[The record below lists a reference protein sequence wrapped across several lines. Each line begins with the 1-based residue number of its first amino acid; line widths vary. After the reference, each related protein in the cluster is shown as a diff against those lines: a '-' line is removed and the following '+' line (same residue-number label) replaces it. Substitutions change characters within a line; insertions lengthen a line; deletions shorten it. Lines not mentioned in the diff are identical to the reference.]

1 MSFAVLMGKKRSWFG
16 FFTRFF
22 ACKAESKDERG
33 TKRRRWCFGILK
45 INRHYHALET
55 SEKEVINHVEDGKQ
69 HTMALANAM
78 RVAAEAAV
86 AAANAATELAR
97 LIRSPEDIQGATRI
111 TAAIKIQSFYRAHLA
126 WKALNGL
133 RGVVKL
139 QAVIRAQLVRQR
151 FLNKL
156 KNTNRSRIHQIRV
169 PKFDQVLSKIYK
181 EKQSLFNQLND
192 RRNNQI
198 TEDSNAITTHNWLDQ
213 ESSIGSNQMCR
224 IKKLRFRHKHHTEEH
239 NSPSFRPRM
248 LYNSRGHYHLS
259 PDQSDDSSLQ
269 NSPVFPAYMATTES
283 FMAKAR
289 SLSTPRQRLSFLD
302 GYCTHGSSSS
312 GVPMLSSS
320 SSFNG
325 SMKSNIYRH
334 IHL

>member
-1 MSFAVLMGKKRSWFG
+1 
-16 FFTRFF
+16 
-22 ACKAESKDERG
+22 
-33 TKRRRWCFGILK
+33 
-45 INRHYHALET
+45 
-55 SEKEVINHVEDGKQ
+55 
-69 HTMALANAM
+69 MALANAM
-78 RVAAEAAV
+78 KVAAEAAV

-97 LIRSPEDIQGATRI
+97 LIRSPEELEGASRTA
-111 TAAIKIQSFYRAHLA
+111 AAIKIQSLYRAHLA

-139 QAVIRAQLVRQR
+139 QAVIRGQIMRR
-151 FLNKL
+151 KFLNKL

-198 TEDSNAITTHNWLDQ
+198 IEDSTAITTHNWFDQ
-213 ESSIGSNQMCR
+213 ETSIGSNQMCR

-248 LYNSRGHYHLS
+248 LCNSRGHHHLS
-259 PDQSDDSSLQ
+259 PDRSDDSSLQ
-269 NSPVFPAYMATTES
+269 NSPVFPTYMAATES